1 MVVSK
6 FQYPML
12 HRIIC
17 RKGKRSEK
25 SSRTQYIRGGL
36 KGWRAGGKMNFG
48 QEETAATGFLSC
60 RGMIRL
66 F

>member
-1 MVVSK
+1 MIIFR
-6 FQYPML
+6 FQYAML

-17 RKGKRSEK
+17 SKGNLSEK
-25 SSRTQYIRGGL
+25 TSRTQYIRGGL
-36 KGWRAGGKMNFG
+36 KGWRAGGKMNYG
-48 QEETAATGFLSC
+48 REETAAAGFLSC